1 VKKGATLN
9 NVLHQKLP
17 CGLGKM
23 QGRSLDSEDRRRGE
37 LGNGGPAAAA
47 EARALAFVRFG
58 LINKRLGE
66 V

>member
-1 VKKGATLN
+1 MLN
-9 NVLHQKLP
+9 NVLHRELP

-23 QGRSLDSEDRRRGE
+23 LGRSLDLEDRRRGE
-37 LGNGGPAAAA
+37 LDNGGPGAAA
-47 EARALAFVRFG
+47 EARASAIMWLG